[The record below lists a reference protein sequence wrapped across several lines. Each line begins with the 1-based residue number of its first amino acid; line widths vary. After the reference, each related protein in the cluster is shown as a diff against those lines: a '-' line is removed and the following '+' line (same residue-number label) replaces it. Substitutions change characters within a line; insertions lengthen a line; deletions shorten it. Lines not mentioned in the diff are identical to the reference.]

1 MESIELKVMRLIR
14 ISFGPFQLGN
24 LEASGIEEVK
34 QFSLKEQLGVPS
46 IKKENFGRAAPKKRT
61 SHKIR
66 DAKRNADRS
75 RSQSR
80 R

>member
-1 MESIELKVMRLIR
+1 MRLIR

-24 LEASGIEEVK
+24 LEVSGIEEVK
-34 QFSLKEQLGVPS
+34 QYSLKEQLGVPT
-46 IKKENFGRAAPKKRT
+46 IRAENFGRAAPKKRT
-61 SHKIR
+61 YHKIR
-66 DAKRNADRS
+66 DKKRNADRS